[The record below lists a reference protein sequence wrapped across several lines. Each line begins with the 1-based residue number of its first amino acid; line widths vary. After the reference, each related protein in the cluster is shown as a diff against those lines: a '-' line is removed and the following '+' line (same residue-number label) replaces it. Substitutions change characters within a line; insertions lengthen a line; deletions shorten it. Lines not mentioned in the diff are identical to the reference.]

1 MLVIENPLHESQA
14 LVIEGNAQSRA
25 IIVAQLRELGVGAV
39 AQCARVHD
47 ARRKLESQRFDV
59 VICEQRFD
67 KESYSGQELLDDLRR
82 HQILPFY
89 TVFVMLTAE
98 ASYSKVAEAAES
110 ALDAYLLKPHTAARL
125 SERILLARARK
136 RALHEI
142 FAAIDAQE
150 FDRATALCL
159 ARFESRQDYWLYAA
173 RIGAELL
180 LRSARIDEARE
191 VYEAV
196 IEAKTLPWARL
207 GVARAQLE
215 GGQPTKAVTTLEALL
230 ADDDGYA
237 DAYDVMGRAH
247 FELGQFDQALSTY
260 AMATKLTPSAVSRL
274 LKHGMLAFYGG
285 DRAQGVELLDRAAR
299 LGVDSKLFDP
309 QALVL
314 LALARLDNKD
324 SRGLQRC
331 VDQLARIAERSFEP
345 ERPRRLHQI
354 ASALNALY
362 NRANAEAHA
371 TAGQFIAQV
380 REPGFD
386 VETAC
391 NLITLM
397 TRMVAHG
404 QTPPDAEAAMQA
416 IALRFGTSRAMSEL
430 LGCAAREQ
438 EAWSQTLRSGHAQ
451 VLRVSEEAMRLS
463 LKGDPAGTVKQL
475 LADAERLC
483 NAKLAESAHQ
493 VLQRHGER
501 IAEREALQQRV
512 DLLRNTWRLQPLRLG
527 DQTGLGAGAVPLPG
541 HRGSLTEQPDNLFA
555 EPAVSGVGLESV
567 APVQ

>member
-1 MLVIENPLHESQA
+1 MLVIENPLHEAQA

-25 IIVAQLRELGVGAV
+25 IIVAQLREFGVGTV

-47 ARRKLESQRFDV
+47 ARRKLEAQRFDV

-110 ALDAYLLKPHTAARL
+110 ALDAYLLKPHTGARL
-125 SERILLARARK
+125 AERILQARARK

-142 FAAIDAQE
+142 FAAIDAQDH
-150 FDRATALCL
+150 DRATTLCL
-159 ARFESRQDYWLYAA
+159 ARFEARQDYWLYAA

-180 LRSARIDEARE
+180 LRAGRIEEARE
-191 VYEAV
+191 LYEAV

-215 GGQPTKAVTTLEALL
+215 GGQPARAVTTLEALL

-247 FELGQFDQALSTY
+247 FELGQFDLALSTY
-260 AMATKLTPSAVSRL
+260 AMATRLTPSSVSRL

-314 LALARLDNKD
+314 LALARLDNND
-324 SRGLQRC
+324 TRGLQRC
-331 VDQLARIAERSFEP
+331 VEQLSRIAERSFEP

-354 ASALNALY
+354 ASALNALH
-362 NRANAEAHA
+362 NKVNAEALD
-371 TAGQFIAQV
+371 TAAGFMARV
-380 REPGFD
+380 RDPAFD

-391 NLITLM
+391 NLVTLM
-397 TRMVAHG
+397 TRMVDRSVP
-404 QTPPDAEAAMQA
+404 PPDADTAISA

-430 LGCAAREQ
+430 LACAARGH
-438 EAWSQTLRSGHAQ
+438 EAWAQTLASGHAQ

-463 LKGDPAGTVKQL
+463 LKGDPSGTVEQL
-475 LADAERLC
+475 LAEAERLC

-493 VLQRHGER
+493 VLQRHGAR
-501 IAEREALQQRV
+501 IAQREALQQRA
-512 DLLRNTWRLQPLRLG
+512 DMLRTTYRLHPLRLG
-527 DQTGLGAGAVPLPG
+527 DQTGQGNGAVPLPKG
-541 HRGSLTEQPDNLFA
+541 FKTPERAGLLDTL
-555 EPAVSGVGLESV
+555 PAI
-567 APVQ
+567 

>member
-1 MLVIENPLHESQA
+1 MLVIENPLHEAQA

-25 IIVAQLRELGVGAV
+25 IIVSQLREFGVGTV

-47 ARRKLESQRFDV
+47 ARRRLEAQRFDV

-67 KESYSGQELLDDLRR
+67 RESYSGQELLDDLRR

-98 ASYSKVAEAAES
+98 ATYSKVAEAAES
-110 ALDAYLLKPHTAARL
+110 ALDAYLLKPHTGARL
-125 SERILLARARK
+125 AERIIAARARK

-142 FAAIDAQE
+142 FTAIDAQD

-159 ARFESRQDYWLYAA
+159 SRFDARQDYWLYAA

-180 LRSARIDEARE
+180 LRGGRVDEARE
-191 VYEAV
+191 LYEAV

-207 GVARAQLE
+207 GVARAQLD
-215 GGQPTKAVTTLEALL
+215 GGHPVKALTTLEALL

-237 DAYDVMGRAH
+237 DAYDVMGRAQ

-260 AMATKLTPSAVSRL
+260 AMATRLTPSSVSRL

-285 DRAQGVELLDRAAR
+285 DRSEGVEHLDRAAR

-314 LALARLDNKD
+314 LALARLDNND
-324 SRGLQRC
+324 TRGLQRC
-331 VDQLARIAERSFEP
+331 VDQLARIADRSFEP
-345 ERPRRLHQI
+345 ERPRRLHRM
-354 ASALNALY
+354 ASALNALH
-362 NRANAEAHA
+362 NKINAEALD
-371 TAGQFIAQV
+371 TAADFMA
-380 REPGFD
+380 RLRDPAFD

-397 TRMVAHG
+397 TRMVDRG
-404 QTPPDAEAAMQA
+404 VTPPDAEAGVGS

-430 LGCAAREQ
+430 LGCAGKGQ
-438 EAWSQTLRSGHAQ
+438 EAWSQTLRNGHAQ

-463 LKGDPAGTVKQL
+463 LKGDPAGTVDQL
-475 LADAERLC
+475 IAEAERLC

-493 VLQRHGER
+493 VLLRHGDR
-501 IAEREALQQRV
+501 IDGREALQQRV
-512 DLLRNTWRLQPLRLG
+512 DALRSTYRLHPPRLG
-527 DQTGLGAGAVPLPG
+527 DQTGAGTGGVPLPG
-541 HRGSLTEQPDNLFA
+541 GFKTPEQA
-555 EPAVSGVGLESV
+555 GLLDATMV
-567 APVQ
+567 P